1 MYTIKIEDFLSSFYS
16 KLQSEYNSEPEDYHK
31 ILFDNYVDK
40 GTQSQLQNKTLNHFC
55 SNYCYPKGWKMGIQL
70 FVNVYHEINISF
82 CSVIDIREYVDFLVK
97 DESFKNLVKAAFYI
111 EQTIHPRD

>member
-1 MYTIKIEDFLSSFYS
+1 
-16 KLQSEYNSEPEDYHK
+16 
-31 ILFDNYVDK
+31 
-40 GTQSQLQNKTLNHFC
+40 
-55 SNYCYPKGWKMGIQL
+55 MGIQL